1 MENHCTVVR
10 FSLRE
15 SKKNKQGLSPIEVSV
30 SASGERIY
38 FSTGKFA
45 RHTEWNKNR
54 QAVRGNTQEAM
65 LTNSFLAE
73 LRNRIC
79 KEEEALRQSRTAIRC
94 CNTIVICV

>member
-10 FSLRE
+10 FPLRE

-54 QAVRGNTQEAM
+54 QAVRAAPKRPCSQTAF
-65 LTNSFLAE
+65 S
-73 LRNRIC
+73 
-79 KEEEALRQSRTAIRC
+79 QS
-94 CNTIVICV
+94 